1 MIYLPDSIYN
11 PVIYKDTLSSDTLL
25 QNGISISRFTKNSG
39 VDYDNL
45 SDTKKL
51 EIAKNLYLH
60 AELIQVVQRPGNEF
74 DQYRLTVSGGLY
86 NPTEVVKSGSIN
98 DYRQTG
104 RAVIYELY
112 DMYGNIATENTF
124 DLANYLRYGSRY
136 NEIILDYDNYSNGVL
151 HASIIVIMPE
161 IKNDWNVTFNY
172 LLKTQYNN
180 IEQSASELVEIRV

>member
-25 QNGISISRFTKNSG
+25 QNSISISRFTKNSG

-74 DQYRLTVSGGLY
+74 DQYRLTVSGGLSFD
-86 NPTEVVKSGSIN
+86 N
-98 DYRQTG
+98 TG